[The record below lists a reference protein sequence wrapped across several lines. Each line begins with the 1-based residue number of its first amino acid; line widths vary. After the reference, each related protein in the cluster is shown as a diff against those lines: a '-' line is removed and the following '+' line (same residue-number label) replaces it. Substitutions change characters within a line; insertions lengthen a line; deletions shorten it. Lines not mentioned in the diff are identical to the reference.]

1 MDSKPPKNLA
11 NPINS
16 SLRSKLEESKRGEK
30 NRKIIIINLNVKA
43 QWLNTKIP

>member
-1 MDSKPPKNLA
+1 
-11 NPINS
+11 
-16 SLRSKLEESKRGEK
+16 LEEFKRGEK